1 MAYTNS
7 PLAVYTRISPNR
19 NSPRNMPI
27 TKITVHH
34 IAGVCSL
41 EQFGNIVANPAR
53 QMSANYA
60 IGNDGRIG
68 LFCPESDRSWCSSS
82 PSNDHQAI
90 TIEVSN
96 CEYGDVDTDGDG
108 YAWSI
113 GPAAYNSLIE
123 LCVDI
128 CKRNGIKKLEFT
140 GDKNGSLTYHYMFAA
155 TSCLPVDR
163 TELLTPFGWK
173 LLKDIHIGDVVAT
186 AHIDNM
192 GIKFDEVENI
202 VPLKIQDTYI
212 TRDFE
217 ATSDHRVI
225 YYNQAGRQY
234 VGQFKDLYDLKGST
248 YLPNAGF
255 IENSEGFGGLG
266 SADIEF
272 LVAVQAD
279 GHYMADGDCHYGI
292 EFHLKKERKIKRLKK
307 LFEVLGFKYT
317 VCEQTDGTKKLRLY
331 GADFVHKC
339 EEYLNNK
346 CFTWDW
352 LNMNRKQVEYF
363 MDAILQ
369 YDGCEANKSYSSTIP
384 ENVDIVQAIAA
395 INGIGT
401 KMTKEHD
408 RVYFK
413 KYMRTLGDNERQRK
427 PKQQVSC
434 VTVRS
439 GFILIRQHGRTTITG
454 NCPGPWMKA
463 HTQDLCDKVNSR
475 LGASTSTPLGL
486 YTVKLYTGTPIY
498 DTPDGA
504 IVGEISA
511 STKYTIVEEK
521 SIDGYKYGKLKSGA
535 GWVIL
540 EKPEEKPSTPVGKE
554 VSYTVHLDA
563 SDTLY
568 DGPNGSKKGTVG
580 TTGVF
585 TMVEELVVDG
595 TKYGK
600 LKSGIGWVVVKEK
613 PAPAPAPAQTAGFK
627 VGDLVKINMGA
638 VYYNGASI
646 PDWVKQDR
654 WYISYISGNRAVL
667 GENEARNRNIQS
679 PINTIFLNKVS
690 GGSTSSSSQIKVGD
704 WVKVTNNVIYGTNTK
719 FVMFVPKY
727 KVLELNGDRAVISSD
742 GRNVTTA
749 ISVKNI
755 QKI

>member
-7 PLAVYTRISPNR
+7 PLVVYTRISPNR
-19 NSPRNMPI
+19 TSPRNQPI

-34 IAGVCSL
+34 MAGVCSV
-41 EQFGNIVANPAR
+41 EDFGNIVAPVAR

-82 PSNDHQAI
+82 PWNDNRAI

-96 CEYGDVDTDGDG
+96 SATGGDWPIGDR
-108 YAWSI
+108 
-113 GPAAYNSLIE
+113 AYNSLVK

-128 CKRNGIKKLEFT
+128 CKRNGIKKLTFT
-140 GDKNGSLTYHYMFAA
+140 GDQNGSLTFHYMFWA
-155 TSCLPVDR
+155 TACLPVDR

-192 GIKFDEVENI
+192 GIKFDGVENI
-202 VPLKIQDTYI
+202 VPLKTQDTYI

-217 ATSDHRVI
+217 ATSDHRVV

-255 IENSEGFGGLG
+255 IENPEGFGGLG

-279 GHYMADGDCHYGI
+279 GHYMTDGDCRYGI
-292 EFHLKKERKIKRLKK
+292 EFHLKKERKIKRLKE
-307 LFEVLGFKYT
+307 LFEILGFKYT

-331 GADFVHKC
+331 GDDFVHKC

-363 MDAILQ
+363 MEAILQ
-369 YDGCEANKSYSSTIP
+369 YDGCEANKSYSSAIP

-413 KYMRTLGDNERQRK
+413 KYMRSLGDNERQRK

-463 HTQDLCDKVNSR
+463 HANDLCNKVNAQ
-475 LGASTSTPLGL
+475 LGGTSGGTSGGSTSGGNTSNSSFKVNDL
-486 YTVKLYTGTPIY
+486 V
-498 DTPDGA
+498 
-504 IVGEISA
+504 
-511 STKYTIVEEK
+511 
-521 SIDGYKYGKLKSGA
+521 SINSGA
-535 GWVIL
+535 R
-540 EKPEEKPSTPVGKE
+540 
-554 VSYTVHLDA
+554 
-563 SDTLY
+563 
-568 DGPNGSKKGTVG
+568 
-580 TTGVF
+580 
-585 TMVEELVVDG
+585 
-595 TKYGK
+595 
-600 LKSGIGWVVVKEK
+600 
-613 PAPAPAPAQTAGFK
+613 
-627 VGDLVKINMGA
+627 
-638 VYYNGASI
+638 YYNGGGI
-646 PDWVKQDR
+646 PTWVTQEK
-654 WYISYISGNRAVL
+654 WYISSISGDRAVL
-667 GENEARNRNIQS
+667 GLNEAKNRNIQS
-679 PINTIFLNKVS
+679 PINTRDITLVKPPFQSYTKEFGKGTAIYDNPGGNKTGTLGGVFTIVEEKTVNGTVYGKLKS
-690 GGSTSSSSQIKVGD
+690 GKGWVIVKQPTTNNEIKKGD
-704 WVKVTNNVIYGTNTK
+704 KVKVLNPIVYGTNNK
-719 FVMFVPKY
+719 FTLYASVY
-727 KVLELNGDRAVISSD
+727 TVLEVNGDRVVISSD
-742 GRNVTTA
+742 GKNVTA
-749 ISVKNI
+749 PVAKSNL
-755 QKI
+755 QKV